1 MGNGGDLSRILG
13 ERYKENAEKDN
24 QVMQML
30 LNVNQGKPRKFN
42 DDYNKDAIRKTLMT
56 NGQEKCKHSKGELS
70 ISTSGYTEDVENFF
84 DIIIKS
90 MRQEDAEKDDCRL
103 N

>member
-1 MGNGGDLSRILG
+1 MIENEIVKLWITAKSTSIL
-13 ERYKENAEKDN
+13 
-24 QVMQML
+24 L
-30 LNVNQGKPRKFN
+30 
-42 DDYNKDAIRKTLMT
+42 RKTLMT

-70 ISTSGYTEDVENFF
+70 ISTSGYTEDVEKFF